1 MLELLHDSDS
11 CCSQIANLES
21 QQNDLQSS
29 LLATENSLEILKTN
43 NGFAFEKLNG
53 RFKDKSKD
61 AILIRKHGNELK
73 KRSTKRSTNLKRIS
87 RRMKNS
93 KKRKN

>member
-1 MLELLHDSDS
+1 MLQLLHDRDS
-11 CCSQIANLES
+11 CCTQIANLES

-29 LLATENSLEILKTN
+29 LLATENSLETLKTN

-61 AILIRKHGNELK
+61 AILIRKHGNEL
-73 KRSTKRSTNLKRIS
+73 
-87 RRMKNS
+87 
-93 KKRKN
+93 